1 MVTTDCAIVF
11 FLLTS
16 LFYAVPGMSPEDL
29 RCAALTSTS
38 LQVSWQPPPLNYQ
51 NGLLQGYK
59 VSFEPMA
66 DEHMHG
72 KLARLRHNYVDSTE
86 FLFTEENDNMD
97 TRKTTALTTV
107 LTTLK
112 KFSNYSIQVLA
123 YTRMGDGAISHP
135 IFCHTEEDGK
145 CACLMFRAIL

>member
-1 MVTTDCAIVF
+1 MT
-11 FLLTS
+11 
-16 LFYAVPGMSPEDL
+16 VPSMAPDDL

-38 LQVSWQPPPLNYQ
+38 LQVSWQPPPINHQ

-66 DEHMHG
+66 DDYMHG
-72 KLARLRHNYVDSTE
+72 NKIKLLTITYANF
-86 FLFTEENDNMD
+86 FLLLPTDNDDMD

-107 LTTLK
+107 LTSLK

-123 YTRMGDGAISHP
+123 YTRMGDGVMSQP
-135 IFCHTEEDGK
+135 IFCHTEEDGEIK
-145 CACLMFRAIL
+145 IFFVELRS

>member
-1 MVTTDCAIVF
+1 M
-11 FLLTS
+11 
-16 LFYAVPGMSPEDL
+16 PPEDL

-38 LQVSWQPPPLNYQ
+38 LQVSWQPPPVNHQ

-66 DEHMHG
+66 DD
-72 KLARLRHNYVDSTE
+72 YTSD
-86 FLFTEENDNMD
+86 NDDMD

-112 KFSNYSIQVLA
+112 KFSNYSMQVLA
-123 YTRMGDGAISHP
+123 YTRMGDGVISHP
-135 IFCHTEEDGK
+135 IFCHTEEDGE
-145 CACLMFRAIL
+145 LSLLSL